1 MEDICIPFT
10 IVKDI
15 FFPNLI
21 LYENK
26 GKHMMVIC
34 NYINLTNNNSNQR
47 TVSVQQV
54 YINEI
59 NDETEIT
66 VIRLII

>member
-1 MEDICIPFT
+1 
-10 IVKDI
+10 
-15 FFPNLI
+15 
-21 LYENK
+21 
-26 GKHMMVIC
+26 MMVIC